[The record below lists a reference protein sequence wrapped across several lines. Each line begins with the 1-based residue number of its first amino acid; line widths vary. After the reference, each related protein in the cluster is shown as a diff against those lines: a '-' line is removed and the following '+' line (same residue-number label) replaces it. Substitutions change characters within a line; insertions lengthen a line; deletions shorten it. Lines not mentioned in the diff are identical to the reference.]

1 MRLVVLAVCVG
12 LLIAGCNDIRDFSGR
27 WQGKRVGTSQTVRVG
42 PGDAVTLDIDG
53 IDNHGIRGRIAVD
66 GLVDETRVTSL
77 PGAEADTLAQLTF
90 PGNPLR
96 VFLTFATVRDGNGDA
111 MVMIAI
117 YDDDRV
123 DVRVLRGGQLPLYAI
138 FALERSP

>member
-1 MRLVVLAVCVG
+1 MLALVCLG
-12 LLIAGCNDIRDFSGR
+12 LVGCNDIRDFSGR
-27 WQGKRVGTSQTVRVG
+27 WQGKRVGTSPTVRVG

>member
-1 MRLVVLAVCVG
+1 MLAVAC
-12 LLIAGCNDIRDFSGR
+12 LALAACNDIRDFSGR
-27 WQGKRVGTSQTVRVG
+27 WEGKRVGTSPTVRVG
-42 PGDAVTLDIDG
+42 PGSSVTLDIDG
-53 IDNHGIRGRIAVD
+53 IDNHGIRGRIAVE
-66 GLVDETRVTSL
+66 GLFGETDITSVE
-77 PGAEADTLAQLTF
+77 GAEADVLANLSF

-96 VFLTFATVRDGNGDA
+96 VFLGFAAATDGKGDA